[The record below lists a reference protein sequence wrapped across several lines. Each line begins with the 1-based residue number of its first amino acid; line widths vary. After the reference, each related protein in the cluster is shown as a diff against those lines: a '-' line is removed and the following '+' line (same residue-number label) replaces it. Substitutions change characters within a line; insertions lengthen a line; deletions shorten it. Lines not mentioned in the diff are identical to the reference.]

1 MIEILQTGQTTISRR
16 KITGGKLLIK
26 QLWDLK
32 AIAHKITTYEE
43 AINLPNVGYR
53 IALKIGEIVLTN
65 GLRRLGNNMSETH
78 YQKLSIFVKI
88 YDVGI
93 IQVWKWVQWGNKTLE
108 DLKARVH
115 LSENQRLGIERYD
128 DLLTRIP

>member
-1 MIEILQTGQTTISRR
+1 VIEILQKGQTTISIR
-16 KITGGKLLIK
+16 KITSGGLLIK
-26 QLWDLK
+26 KLWDLK

-53 IALKIGEIVLTN
+53 IVLKLGEIVLTN
-65 GLRRLGNNMSETH
+65 GLQRLGSNTN

-93 IQVWKWVQWGNKTLE
+93 IQAWKWVQWGNKTLE
-108 DLKARVH
+108 DLKACVY
-115 LSENQRLGIERYD
+115 LSEN
-128 DLLTRIP
+128 